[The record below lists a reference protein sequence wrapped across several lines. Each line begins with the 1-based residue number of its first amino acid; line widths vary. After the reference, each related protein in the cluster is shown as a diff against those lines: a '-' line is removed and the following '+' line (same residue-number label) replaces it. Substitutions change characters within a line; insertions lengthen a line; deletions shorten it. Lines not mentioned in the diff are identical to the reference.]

1 VNASMLQLTLL
12 LLCAVSGLVVSVLL
26 MRAWPRLAVPLW
38 AFVMCFIPYWMGLTL
53 KVYVPPTTLIAVVI
67 LVSLLPVRGFRLV
80 WADLVPGLL
89 LLVFLLAIAANNA
102 DSASGFLLV
111 AEWLPAYVVGRVIAT
126 KIDLPY
132 TYAALSLTLA
142 VVAVLALVEFRT
154 GINPFVRLV
163 ANNDQYVEWGSLQLR
178 GGVLRAEGA
187 FGQAIPLGAA
197 LALGVPF
204 ALGSRMRTWLKF
216 AVVGVLLA
224 GTVVTFSR
232 IGMSCAVLGLLLCA
246 FFLRGSLSTRVRVA
260 LVGVLAV
267 AVVAALPLLEQVFTS
282 AGSEATNSAA
292 YRGGLLTTV
301 DSMNIFGVASSYQ
314 RTPAGDVYFDGFKSI
329 DSALIFAG
337 LNLGL
342 AAMVIG
348 LLGLAAAIVV
358 VLLRRA
364 TPATIA
370 VVAQIPAL
378 TSVALITQYASF
390 FWFTVGMA
398 ATSQALLHGRRRRQG
413 ASPPEAEP
421 VPAADGVHEL
431 TRA

>member
-1 VNASMLQLTLL
+1 MSASTLQLVLL
-12 LLCAVSGLVVSVLL
+12 AIVGASGLVVSVLL

-38 AFVMCFIPYWMGLTL
+38 AFVMCFIPYWMGLTI

-67 LVSLLPVRGFRLV
+67 LVALLPARGFRLV
-80 WADLVPGLL
+80 VADLLPGLL
-89 LLVFLLAIAANNA
+89 LLVFLLAIVANNA

-111 AEWLPAYVVGRVIAT
+111 AEWIPAYVVGRVIAT

-132 TYAALSLTLA
+132 TYAVLALTLA
-142 VVAVLALVEFRT
+142 LVAVLALVEFRT
-154 GINPFVRLV
+154 GINPFVRLA
-163 ANNDQYVEWGSLQLR
+163 ANNDQYVEWGGLQLR

-197 LALGVPF
+197 LSLGVPF
-204 ALGSRMRTWLKF
+204 ALGSRLPTWLKL
-216 AVVGVLLA
+216 AVVGTLLA

-246 FFLRGSLSTRVRVA
+246 FFLRGSLTRRVRVA
-260 LVGVLAV
+260 MVGVLVVAV
-267 AVVAALPLLEQVFTS
+267 AAALPLLEQVFTT

-301 DSMNIFGVASSYQ
+301 DSMNWFGVASSYQ
-314 RTPAGDVYFDGFKSI
+314 RTPAGDVYFGGFKSI

-342 AAMVIG
+342 AAMVVG
-348 LLGLAAAIVV
+348 VLALAGGILV
-358 VLLRRA
+358 VLTRRA

-398 ATSQALLHGRRRRQG
+398 ATSQLLLHGRWHRRR
-413 ASPPEAEP
+413 AAEP
-421 VPAADGVHEL
+421 VLGDDEQTATGALVG
-431 TRA
+431 A